1 MRPCDEAALSSAG
14 SGGGPAFGSCRGVR
28 LGVGGREGKETGLLI
43 QVKQERG
50 EHLRLFFFSTR
61 RAPIIAAVNCVSLK
75 VIGSYGAVFSFPAG
89 RQWLSAVLN
98 VNQRV
103 SAETCAVGSRRNGFT
118 PAAPRSPQYSAAP
131 GRERAGVPLR
141 KRSCRRTWKALNRD
155 GGGGLRGIVL
165 LLGTVAQPRSA
176 RTGTLG
182 IANQG
187 RRRRGGRDT
196 PPPAVPYALRS
207 RPQPRGA
214 AETGRGRKVPSGCGP
229 PLRRRRSG
237 GMWRASPAPLPLS
250 PR

>member
-14 SGGGPAFGSCRGVR
+14 SGGGSCIRELQRCAFG
-28 LGVGGREGKETGLLI
+28 GGGQGGEGDGAAYPGETGA
-43 QVKQERG
+43 R
-50 EHLRLFFFSTR
+50 RAPASFFFSTR